1 MDTVERQS
9 KAFLVC
15 ESMKSDLTY
24 SMSQMRNLLKYPP
37 QHVDVNR
44 LEMLKALSLVSEAL
58 KKLDTA
64 IIYYAEV

>member
-1 MDTVERQS
+1 
-9 KAFLVC
+9 
-15 ESMKSDLTY
+15 
-24 SMSQMRNLLKYPP
+24 MRNLLKYPP